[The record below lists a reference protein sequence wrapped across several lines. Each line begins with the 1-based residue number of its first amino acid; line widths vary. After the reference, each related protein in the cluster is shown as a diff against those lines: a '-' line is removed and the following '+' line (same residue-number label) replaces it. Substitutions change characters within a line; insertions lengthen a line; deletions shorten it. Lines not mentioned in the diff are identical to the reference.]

1 MDPPGPG
8 IGTVTES
15 ADNILSMRVFSHKNR
30 ASPRINLARQRQSVE
45 IPRGNSKFHEA
56 HGDSVAT
63 DLEEPS
69 GSDLMAQLVVN
80 QGRRCGF
87 VPTRS
92 GLSSGVCP
100 HLINLTPDRDSTSL
114 AYAMSTPC
122 LAE

>member
-1 MDPPGPG
+1 M
-8 IGTVTES
+8 GTEQAHES
-15 ADNILSMRVFSHKNR
+15 TRLDSSNR
-30 ASPRINLARQRQSVE
+30 WRYLVE
-45 IPRGNSKFHEA
+45 IPNCIMAMCR
-56 HGDSVAT
+56 DSVAT

-80 QGRRCGF
+80 QGRRGGF
-87 VPTRS
+87 FPTRS